1 VLIDGIFILHDE
13 RRSPKKRTACQV
25 AGRIARA
32 GPSVYR
38 SIATP
43 LWADDGT
50 DRRLHSTMIGS
61 TGNDA

>member
-1 VLIDGIFILHDE
+1 MMNGV
-13 RRSPKKRTACQV
+13 RQKNRVACQR
-25 AGRIARA
+25 AGHIARA

-50 DRRLHSTMIGS
+50 DRRWHSTVIGG
-61 TGNDA
+61 TGNDVYDQ